1 MVELC
6 VAIYEFSNDCNCFH
20 EGNTIAPRQQYQ
32 VDDADLPGRPGVADG
47 EMTDAGAA
55 GQQQRGGCSEQ
66 ALYGAYTGIKSS
78 DIGSDWF
85 FYASIPQEPVFR
97 DLKAFALSI
106 AVVATVI
113 DVARAA
119 LRLTTPRDKAK
130 WNKVENKEDPAQ
142 DQPGWKYGKLYAR
155 LGFADTLFDDVGSL
169 VACFWFYTL
178 DDGAAADTAFVFNLV
193 GAVVGIVV
201 ACFYNLHVL
210 AKMATKSFAAPQQR
224 KLQGLIDQANEEV
237 KDLFEGEERIASMQD
252 SIKSIG
258 RIYQSNQ
265 ALADKLVTEA
275 MPGLEK
281 RVREMRAQLER
292 GWSDLIDRLGIDVSY
307 EEWDL
312 SSKGI
317 TDDDCNALEC
327 GLHVSKTLKSLKLSQ
342 YLPFFIE

>member
-1 MVELC
+1 M
-6 VAIYEFSNDCNCFH
+6 
-20 EGNTIAPRQQYQ
+20 
-32 VDDADLPGRPGVADG
+32 
-47 EMTDAGAA
+47 
-55 GQQQRGGCSEQ
+55 
-66 ALYGAYTGIKSS
+66 
-78 DIGSDWF
+78 
-85 FYASIPQEPVFR
+85 
-97 DLKAFALSI
+97 
-106 AVVATVI
+106 
-113 DVARAA
+113 
-119 LRLTTPRDKAK
+119 
-130 WNKVENKEDPAQ
+130 
-142 DQPGWKYGKLYAR
+142 
-155 LGFADTLFDDVGSL
+155 
-169 VACFWFYTL
+169 
-178 DDGAAADTAFVFNLV
+178 
-193 GAVVGIVV
+193 
-201 ACFYNLHVL
+201 
-210 AKMATKSFAAPQQR
+210 
-224 KLQGLIDQANEEV
+224 

-292 GWSDLIDRLGIDVSY
+292 WWSDLIDRLGIAVSY